1 MSPLRVGSHAASQD
15 GRPVYIEQLGKLDLN
30 KLFSVTTQERQV
42 QRLVVEYEKFLR
54 QRLPVCTALR
64 DDGLIVDTSCTIIDL
79 AGVGISQFWKVKHLV
94 QEASNIGQNYY
105 PGQFYCS
112 AVRKAS
118 MLICQ

>member
-1 MSPLRVGSHAASQD
+1 MQD
-15 GRPVYIEQLGKLDLN
+15 GRPVYIEQMGKLDLN
-30 KLFSVTTQERQV
+30 KLFSVTTPERQV

-79 AGVGISQFWKVKHLV
+79 AGVGVSQFWKVKHLV

-105 PGQFYCS
+105 PGLS
-112 AVRKAS
+112 
-118 MLICQ
+118 L